1 MTSDSVRS
9 VPSYFLQEASELLQQ
24 MDSELQTLQQEFGVQ
39 KVYALMRIAHT
50 LKGAA
55 ASVGLDHIKTTTHA
69 LENVF
74 RALCGPNATLT
85 PAIESLIFEGYGCL
99 QLLLSAQI
107 ADAHIDEASI
117 VDRMADV
124 VSKLEKH
131 LGKRFGQDGYLP
143 TSNELGV
150 DITQSVFEK
159 GVTKR
164 LQELEN
170 ALKKPDPATLTNLLR
185 AHADV
190 FSGLAESFN
199 LPGFGSIVQTT
210 LKALDCRPE
219 LVVQIAEIALT
230 DYRAGQRLVLE
241 GDRTQ
246 GGEPSLML
254 QKLATSPKSS
264 KNNWLGQVWNVLNQP
279 IPGTAPQAR
288 TPLTSAPNP
297 ATTNEG
303 ARGKVFDDLFT
314 TAPADSL
321 DAVADGPLLSDF
333 PKQKVSSLSVTSPSL
348 TTSPGVSNLKVSVD
362 HLEQINYAIG
372 DLLTQQNRQAL
383 YNSQLTTTVKALL
396 TRLEQQQ
403 QQLDQLQS
411 QAKSGATAIPQTQAS
426 EHQFDTLELDHYSE
440 LQLQIQASLDAM
452 VQQIESAE
460 AIELFVRQS
469 SQTLEKQQRLV
480 KTLRETLV
488 KARMQPINNVFER
501 FHQVLGR
508 LQAQQGKPVE
518 LKIEGSQVLVDKMI
532 VDKLYEPLLHLIRN
546 AFDHG
551 VETSLERQHRGKQSK
566 AQIQLSARQEGQ
578 YLSIS
583 VQDNGRGLDLDAI
596 RQKAIHSQLIAP
608 TQSLTP
614 AEIANLIFE
623 PGFSTAD
630 QVNELSGRGF
640 GLDAVRA
647 QMQAL
652 QARVTVTHQPDEGT
666 CFTLEVPTT
675 LTIAKLLVCQA
686 GETLY
691 TFMTDAI
698 EQIIIPKPGQLNTR
712 NGSKGLSWQ
721 FAGEEQ
727 LVPVISLSEAL
738 SYSATLPRT
747 HWQETKPTTDMASPI
762 ILMRHKGN
770 FLGLEC
776 HQLLGEQELV
786 IRSIGEI
793 DSAPSYLYGCS
804 VLPDGRLSL
813 VIDGAALTLD
823 VLQRSM
829 QSSNRATPS
838 KSGRKPQP
846 SVSIKRSIL
855 VVDDSITVRNT
866 LAQGLQ
872 KAGFLVLQAKD
883 GGEALQKLETE
894 QVMAILCDLEM
905 PGINGFDF
913 LRARQ
918 RTPHIASIPT
928 IMLTSRTGDKHR
940 QLAKELGATNYMTK
954 PYLIPQLLEAINS
967 AIGLTV

>member
-333 PKQKVSSLSVTSPSL
+333 PKQKVSSLSVTSPSV
-348 TTSPGVSNLKVSVD
+348 TTSPGISNLKVSVD

-518 LKIEGSQVLVDKMI
+518 LKIEGSQVLVD
-532 VDKLYEPLLHLIRN
+532 
-546 AFDHG
+546 
-551 VETSLERQHRGKQSK
+551 
-566 AQIQLSARQEGQ
+566 
-578 YLSIS
+578 
-583 VQDNGRGLDLDAI
+583 
-596 RQKAIHSQLIAP
+596 
-608 TQSLTP
+608 
-614 AEIANLIFE
+614 
-623 PGFSTAD
+623 
-630 QVNELSGRGF
+630 
-640 GLDAVRA
+640 
-647 QMQAL
+647 
-652 QARVTVTHQPDEGT
+652 
-666 CFTLEVPTT
+666 
-675 LTIAKLLVCQA
+675 
-686 GETLY
+686 
-691 TFMTDAI
+691 
-698 EQIIIPKPGQLNTR
+698 
-712 NGSKGLSWQ
+712 
-721 FAGEEQ
+721 
-727 LVPVISLSEAL
+727 
-738 SYSATLPRT
+738 
-747 HWQETKPTTDMASPI
+747 
-762 ILMRHKGN
+762 
-770 FLGLEC
+770 
-776 HQLLGEQELV
+776 
-786 IRSIGEI
+786 
-793 DSAPSYLYGCS
+793 
-804 VLPDGRLSL
+804 
-813 VIDGAALTLD
+813 
-823 VLQRSM
+823 
-829 QSSNRATPS
+829 
-838 KSGRKPQP
+838 
-846 SVSIKRSIL
+846 
-855 VVDDSITVRNT
+855 
-866 LAQGLQ
+866 
-872 KAGFLVLQAKD
+872 
-883 GGEALQKLETE
+883 
-894 QVMAILCDLEM
+894 
-905 PGINGFDF
+905 
-913 LRARQ
+913 
-918 RTPHIASIPT
+918 
-928 IMLTSRTGDKHR
+928 
-940 QLAKELGATNYMTK
+940 
-954 PYLIPQLLEAINS
+954 
-967 AIGLTV
+967 

>member
-1 MTSDSVRS
+1 M
-9 VPSYFLQEASELLQQ
+9 
-24 MDSELQTLQQEFGVQ
+24 
-39 KVYALMRIAHT
+39 
-50 LKGAA
+50 
-55 ASVGLDHIKTTTHA
+55 GLDHIKTTTHA

-288 TPLTSAPNP
+288 KPLTSAPNP

-333 PKQKVSSLSVTSPSL
+333 PKQKVSSLSVTSPSV

-383 YNSQLTTTVKALL
+383 YNSQLTTTIKA
-396 TRLEQQQ
+396 
-403 QQLDQLQS
+403 
-411 QAKSGATAIPQTQAS
+411 
-426 EHQFDTLELDHYSE
+426 
-440 LQLQIQASLDAM
+440 
-452 VQQIESAE
+452 
-460 AIELFVRQS
+460 
-469 SQTLEKQQRLV
+469 
-480 KTLRETLV
+480 
-488 KARMQPINNVFER
+488 
-501 FHQVLGR
+501 
-508 LQAQQGKPVE
+508 
-518 LKIEGSQVLVDKMI
+518 
-532 VDKLYEPLLHLIRN
+532 
-546 AFDHG
+546 
-551 VETSLERQHRGKQSK
+551 
-566 AQIQLSARQEGQ
+566 
-578 YLSIS
+578 
-583 VQDNGRGLDLDAI
+583 
-596 RQKAIHSQLIAP
+596 
-608 TQSLTP
+608 
-614 AEIANLIFE
+614 
-623 PGFSTAD
+623 
-630 QVNELSGRGF
+630 
-640 GLDAVRA
+640 
-647 QMQAL
+647 
-652 QARVTVTHQPDEGT
+652 
-666 CFTLEVPTT
+666 
-675 LTIAKLLVCQA
+675 
-686 GETLY
+686 
-691 TFMTDAI
+691 
-698 EQIIIPKPGQLNTR
+698 
-712 NGSKGLSWQ
+712 
-721 FAGEEQ
+721 
-727 LVPVISLSEAL
+727 
-738 SYSATLPRT
+738 
-747 HWQETKPTTDMASPI
+747 
-762 ILMRHKGN
+762 
-770 FLGLEC
+770 
-776 HQLLGEQELV
+776 
-786 IRSIGEI
+786 
-793 DSAPSYLYGCS
+793 
-804 VLPDGRLSL
+804 
-813 VIDGAALTLD
+813 
-823 VLQRSM
+823 
-829 QSSNRATPS
+829 
-838 KSGRKPQP
+838 
-846 SVSIKRSIL
+846 
-855 VVDDSITVRNT
+855 
-866 LAQGLQ
+866 
-872 KAGFLVLQAKD
+872 
-883 GGEALQKLETE
+883 
-894 QVMAILCDLEM
+894 
-905 PGINGFDF
+905 
-913 LRARQ
+913 
-918 RTPHIASIPT
+918 
-928 IMLTSRTGDKHR
+928 
-940 QLAKELGATNYMTK
+940 
-954 PYLIPQLLEAINS
+954 
-967 AIGLTV
+967 